1 MFSRARAWIPRV
13 SKSMPRR
20 ITNLLLLG
28 SLLLGL
34 VGCDHATK
42 RLAQDHLR
50 DAPPRVVVPDRLEL
64 RYVENRGT
72 AFSLERHVSPALTR
86 WGLPVARSLALLAL
100 LAFWW
105 SRRRET
111 SPFEDAALA
120 VVLAGAAGNTVE
132 YLAAGRV
139 IDFLHVRGWP
149 VFNLADVYLS
159 VGVAL
164 LLLIHLLRRPAAA
177 AG

>member
-1 MFSRARAWIPRV
+1 MTSRILQLTLV
-13 SKSMPRR
+13 S
-20 ITNLLLLG
+20 TLF
-28 SLLLGL
+28 LGL

-42 RLAQDHLR
+42 RLAQSHLR
-50 DAPPRVVVPDRLEL
+50 DAPPRTVIPDRVEL

-72 AFSLERHVSPALTR
+72 AFSLEQHVAPGVTR
-86 WGLPVARSLALLAL
+86 WGLPVARSLALLGL

-105 SRRRET
+105 VRRRET
-111 SPFEDAALA
+111 PLIEHAALA

-139 IDFLHVRGWP
+139 IDFFHVRGWP

-164 LLLIHLLRRPAAA
+164 LLCTHLLRRPTAASD
-177 AG
+177 